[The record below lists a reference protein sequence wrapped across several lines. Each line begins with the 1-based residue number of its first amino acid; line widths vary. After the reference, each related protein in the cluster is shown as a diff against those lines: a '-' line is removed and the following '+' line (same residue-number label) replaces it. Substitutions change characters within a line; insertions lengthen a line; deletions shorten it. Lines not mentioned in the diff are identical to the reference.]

1 MRSSQAVSAVLAAI
15 SMTLLVSACAGT
27 GGSSATPGATC
38 TGSGP
43 SVEVVVELGDHHVV
57 DRCVNFKGASISGET
72 ALHRSGIEY
81 ATQHFSFGDGVC
93 QLDNEPKSYSTCFP
107 SGAPYWAL
115 FIRAGK
121 GKWKTATTGVSG
133 VALKSGEA
141 LGWRYDPSSGA
152 APPPPRPPK
161 P

>member
-15 SMTLLVSACAGT
+15 SMTLLVSACAGS
-27 GGSSATPGATC
+27 GGNAATPGATC

-43 SVEVVVELGDHHVV
+43 SAEVVVELGDHHVL
-57 DRCVNFKGASISGET
+57 DRCVNFKGASVSGET
-72 ALHRSGIEY
+72 ALHRSRIEF

-93 QLDNEPKSYSTCFP
+93 QIDDEPKSYTTCFP
-107 SGAPYWAL
+107 SGQPYWAL
-115 FIRAGK
+115 FLWSGK
-121 GKWKTATTGVSG
+121 GKWKAATTGING

-152 APPPPRPPK
+152 APPPPLPPK
-161 P
+161 S